1 MESTRRIATRCNR
14 EIDMAKLHELDE
26 AGRKRRAVMSV
37 AAALC
42 VLGLASF
49 VVLHDSAPTSIATNR
64 VSFVVSDSL
73 ADGNVGGLTTPTA
86 VPSAES
92 VFGHARYAL
101 PEEPIAQF

>member
-1 MESTRRIATRCNR
+1 MQSTRRIATRCNR
-14 EIDMAKLHELDE
+14 ETDMAKLHELDE

-49 VVLHDSAPTSIATNR
+49 VLHDSTPTSIATNR
-64 VSFVVSDSL
+64 VSFFVSDSL
-73 ADGNVGGLTTPTA
+73 ADGNASGLTTPTA